1 MTQICLFITF
11 FETKNAINDMLEPG
25 KKPNT
30 KFGAPQICEV
40 HEKKMPTVQHLG
52 QKSLFKGV
60 KKQC

>member
-30 KFGAPQICEV
+30 KFGAPKICEI
-40 HEKKMPTVQHLG
+40 HEKNANCTTSG
-52 QKSLFKGV
+52 A
-60 KKQC
+60 KKPF